1 MEKNNVLYRIKPVDK
16 KSIEITYDVYKQ
28 REHGTI
34 VGWSVTELYR
44 WGQGFV
50 EDETDLPYIE
60 SKHTVTNPQIGD
72 GAELD
77 DLISVDFQ
85 YDDEIDQD
93 EREFIEQ
100 CWENGD
106 PEDEDGRSGPA
117 WLYDYSDWQVEDE
130 SITIY
135 GPFEV
140 DKITYSD
147 YTIVS
152 EERIE
157 LKPRPPLNPNS
168 AWPFA
173 TK

>member
-1 MEKNNVLYRIKPVDK
+1 MKAGVLYRIKPVDK
-16 KSIEITYDVYKQ
+16 KSIEITYDVYKE
-28 REHGTI
+28 REDGSI
-34 VGWSVTELYR
+34 VGWNVKELYR

-50 EDETDLPYIE
+50 EDETDLPYLE
-60 SKHTVTNPQIGD
+60 STYVVTNPQIGD

-77 DLISVDFQ
+77 DGISIDFE

-93 EREFIEQ
+93 EREFIEE

-106 PEDEDGRSGPA
+106 PNDEDGRSNAA

-147 YTIVS
+147 YNIVS

>member
-1 MEKNNVLYRIKPVDK
+1 METKVLYRIKPVDK
-16 KSIEITYDVYKQ
+16 KSIEICYDVYKQ
-28 REHGTI
+28 REDGST

-50 EDETDLPYIE
+50 EDKSDLPYID
-60 SKHTVTNPQIGD
+60 SKYVVVNPMIGD
-72 GAELD
+72 GCELD
-77 DLISVDFQ
+77 DNISIDFEF
-85 YDDEIDQD
+85 DDEIDQD
-93 EREFIEQ
+93 EREHIEQ
-100 CWENGD
+100 CWYDGD
-106 PEDEDGRSGPA
+106 PDDEDGRCNAA
-117 WLYDYSDWQVEDE
+117 WLYDVSDWQIEDE
-130 SITIY
+130 SVTIY

-147 YTIVS
+147 YNIVS

-157 LKPRPPLNPNS
+157 LQPRPPLNPNS

>member
-1 MEKNNVLYRIKPVDK
+1 MKDGVLYRIKPVDK
-16 KSIEITYDVYKQ
+16 KSIRITYDVYKQ
-28 REHGTI
+28 TETGHI
-34 VGWSVTELYR
+34 IGWAVTELYR

-50 EDETDLPYIE
+50 EYEDELPYID
-60 SKHTVTNPQIGD
+60 SAYVVTNPMIGE

-77 DLISVDFQ
+77 DGISIDFE
-85 YDDEIDQD
+85 YDDSITQD
-93 EREFIEQ
+93 ERDFIES

-106 PEDEDGRSGPA
+106 PNDEDGRAGAA
-117 WLYDYSDWQVEDE
+117 WLYDYSDWEIEDE
-130 SITIY
+130 SITID

-140 DKITYSD
+140 DKLTYVD
-147 YTIVS
+147 YNIVS

-157 LKPRPPLNPNS
+157 LKPRPPLDPNS